1 MCAKSCT
8 RVINMYCVECTAL
21 CETQVKQELRR
32 CSILKVL
39 DTHAWGPDPQ
49 NHGLLEASW
58 IACLAVLDNS
68 VFNWETLLP
77 WTRWN
82 AIKEDSQSH
91 LRLGQNRENEQAW
104 RKGWVGKAP
113 GMFTENN
120 GLVQEQ
126 GHSRM
131 LGLLIETELITH
143 SLLHEIKGQ
152 EHSVSSSIFTS
163 HTRHAIYRWYVEMK
177 GVTECGGCMHSG
189 AQRAISFDLLIVLL
203 EDPGTQGQC
212 HKMPLSIRAGM

>member
-1 MCAKSCT
+1 MLNTQSAWHTRMRTRSPEPWAVGSKLDSLSSC
-8 RVINMYCVECTAL
+8 IGQLCV
-21 CETQVKQELRR
+21 QLR
-32 CSILKVL
+32 
-39 DTHAWGPDPQ
+39 
-49 NHGLLEASW
+49 N
-58 IACLAVLDNS
+58 
-68 VFNWETLLP
+68 P

-91 LRLGQNRENEQAW
+91 LRLGQNRENGGAW

-177 GVTECGGCMHSG
+177 GATECGGCMHSG